1 MLSEGREWVEIDTH
15 IPIRE
20 ITFEATLQ
28 TPVTNTLRLFAED
41 LSGVSALF
49 YRNDAGAKINLSGG
63 LTGSGVAGRVAFW
76 TGTTILSSDAEFVY
90 DSTLNKLT
98 VTGEIDAVAPASAA
112 ALIVKGNLT
121 TQLLA
126 VSRPAAGRSEILI
139 GEGGVDAAID

>member
-76 TGTTILSSDAEFVY
+76 TGTTPNGFSSRARAWP
-90 DSTLNKLT
+90 
-98 VTGEIDAVAPASAA
+98 EIGFSPLRHVAHGRSSSAQSLPTCRMASAM
-112 ALIVKGNLT
+112 LP
-121 TQLLA
+121 
-126 VSRPAAGRSEILI
+126 RE
-139 GEGGVDAAID
+139 